1 MTNTTAAQTQLLDLE
16 RKVIDAAQDLS
27 KALEALSD
35 FHWGNETISPI
46 FRPERGTLDILDQVD
61 VMIAAPSS
69 EIRGAA

>member
-1 MTNTTAAQTQLLDLE
+1 MTNTTAARSELLNLE
-16 RKVIDAAQDLS
+16 KAVLDAAQDLS

-35 FHWGNETISPI
+35 FHWGNETTNPI
-46 FRPERGTLDILDQVD
+46 FRAEGGTLDILDEVD

>member
-1 MTNTTAAQTQLLDLE
+1 MTNTTDARTELLNLE
-16 RKVIDAAQDLS
+16 RQVLDAAQDLS

-35 FHWGNETISPI
+35 FHWGNETLNPI